1 MVYIVRIY
9 CLQDGYWERA
19 DEVFFTKQDL
29 ARECLDRYCKNY
41 TSNLP
46 EGETYEWITNHSL
59 FDSKHGVMITL
70 DSTKTDL
77 PIEGSEFL
85 IDLAKGV

>member
-9 CLQDGYWERA
+9 YFENEYWERA

-29 ARECLDRYCKNY
+29 ARECFDRYCKNY
-41 TSNLP
+41 ISNRP
-46 EGETYEWITNHSL
+46 EGEAYGRITNYSL

-70 DSTKTDL
+70 DSTEADL
-77 PIEGSEFL
+77 PIENSEFL